1 MKVKES
7 KVFARPDAETSM
19 ILIVDDKP
27 ENIFSLRILLE
38 TNGFQVDTALSGEE
52 ALKKILKTAY
62 TLVILDVQM
71 PGMDGFEVAET
82 MMGYSKAKNI
92 PIIFLSAV
100 NTEKAFIAR
109 GYSSGGMDYITKPFD
124 PDILLLKVRTF
135 CRLYE
140 QSRELNEMQIAL
152 KMEIEVRKNA
162 QYEQFKK
169 AQELQSVLESIPQ
182 IAFTAN
188 KEGVIEYVN
197 EQWYKYSESKS
208 IFPAVHDNESLDAYW
223 SFVVERGES
232 AITEVALVGR
242 QTGESRYHLF
252 SVRPVMQNNAISK
265 WVGTFTDIHEQKQIA
280 ATLELKVAERTQE
293 LLEINKAL
301 ETSNVDLQQ
310 FASVASHDLKEP
322 LRKIQVFSSIVRERY
337 KKDLKPEIVEY
348 FDKIIA
354 SSDRMAKLIND
365 LLAFSRLSVGSLF
378 VRADLNEI
386 LHSILVDLE
395 IAIQEK
401 QATISLAPMPV
412 LDVIPGQIRQVF
424 QNIISNALKF
434 SLPDRPP
441 VVTITQYTVRS
452 KEIDS
457 PADPHGAYCRI
468 SVKDNG
474 IGFNELYLEKIFT
487 IFQRLNP
494 IGKYEGTGIG
504 LAIARKIIEKHNGVI
519 TAKSAENE
527 GAEFIIV
534 LPLLQSIAAE

>member
-7 KVFARPDAETSM
+7 NVTVAPGAQTGM

-52 ALKKILKTAY
+52 ALKKILRTAY

-82 MMGYSKAKNI
+82 MMGYSKARNI

-100 NTEKAFIAR
+100 NTDKNFIAR
-109 GYSSGGMDYITKPFD
+109 GYASGAMDYITKPFD

-140 QSRELNEMQIAL
+140 QSRELNEMHIAL
-152 KMEIEVRKNA
+152 KMEVEVRKNA
-162 QYEQFKK
+162 QYEQYKK
-169 AQELQSVLESIPQ
+169 AQELQSVLEAIPQ

-188 KEGVIEYVN
+188 KAGTIEYVN
-197 EQWYKYSESKS
+197 EQWYRYSDSKS
-208 IFPAVHDNESLDAYW
+208 VFPGVHDNESLDEYW
-223 SFVVERGES
+223 AFVVEKGQG
-232 AITEVALVGR
+232 AITEIALVDKEGN
-242 QTGESRYHLF
+242 SRYHLF
-252 SVRPVMQNNAISK
+252 SVRPVIQNNNITK

-337 KKDLKPEIVEY
+337 KKDLQPEIVEY

-354 SSDRMAKLIND
+354 SSDRMSRLIND
-365 LLAFSRLSVGSLF
+365 LLTFSRLSVGSLF
-378 VRADLNEI
+378 VRANLNEI
-386 LHSILVDLE
+386 LQNILNDLE
-395 IAIQEK
+395 ITINEK
-401 QATISLAPMPV
+401 QAEIHIAPMPV
-412 LDVIPGQIRQVF
+412 MDVIPGQIRQVF

-434 SLPDRPP
+434 SVAGKAP
-441 VVTITQYTVRS
+441 VIQVTQYTVADRH
-452 KEIDS
+452 IDS
-457 PADPHGAYCRI
+457 PPDPAGSYCRI

-474 IGFNELYLEKIFT
+474 IGFNEQYLEKIFT

-494 IGKYEGTGIG
+494 TGKYEGTGIG
-504 LAIARKIIEKHNGVI
+504 LAIARKIVEKHNGII
-519 TAKSAENE
+519 TARSAENE
-527 GAEFIIV
+527 GAEFVII
-534 LPLLQSIAAE
+534 LPLYQAT